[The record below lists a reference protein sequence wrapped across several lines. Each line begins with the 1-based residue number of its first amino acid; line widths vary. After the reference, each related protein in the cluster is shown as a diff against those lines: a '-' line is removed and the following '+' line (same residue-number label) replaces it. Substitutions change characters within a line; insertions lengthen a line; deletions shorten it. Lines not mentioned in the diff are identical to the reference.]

1 MSRSADDIT
10 QILPSKFPS
19 KNDQRGKTLKFPTK
33 LASHSN
39 ATKTL
44 GRMIGAGE
52 DDVYEV
58 YKDLMRNESMTS
70 PFKLNTK
77 PRTLNKKLS
86 FTERIATK
94 LRETKVRCE
103 C

>member
-1 MSRSADDIT
+1 
-10 QILPSKFPS
+10 
-19 KNDQRGKTLKFPTK
+19 
-33 LASHSN
+33 
-39 ATKTL
+39 
-44 GRMIGAGE
+44 MIGAGE

-86 FTERIATK
+86 FTERIGFTGGIGFCTI
-94 LRETKVRCE
+94 LT
-103 C
+103 